1 MILKEPHK
9 ILVTVSQNFTEILK
23 ASYRTSMTYAAF
35 PQEALVRS
43 FQDSFKSLIGQHKNF
58 I

>member
-1 MILKEPHK
+1 MILQEPHK

-23 ASYRTSMTYAAF
+23 ASYRTSMTYTAF

-43 FQDSFKSLIGQHKNF
+43 FKILLKVL
-58 I
+58 